1 MLEGSYVLSII
12 DTYLS
17 EARSVLATGDLREVD
32 RIAREIV
39 SAFNSEIPHLSSYRG
54 ARTIGDGRDMHSPD
68 DLRKLIGKLR
78 VLREEKDRGLY
89 GPYGLETI
97 TEHIRN
103 LEDAMNTGVDGDD
116 LKALYERVD
125 RINTN
130 YYDSYV
136 DGLSG
141 WNYRDDAPCDEQTSL
156 RIEKLKHFRDAEL
169 RKIRIAEAQG
179 ASLNVSAASESSS
192 TSSANIQMSV
202 AIEQID
208 NLPDSSLT
216 EDEKTLLKGMMA
228 DLQTKDAKKREGKL
242 QKILGW
248 LADKGT
254 DVFIAAMPYIVQAVQ
269 SQM

>member
-1 MLEGSYVLSII
+1 MSII

-39 SAFNSEIPHLSSYRG
+39 SAFHSEIPHLSSYRG
-54 ARTIGDGRDMHSPD
+54 ARLIGDGRDMHSPD
-68 DLRKLIGKLR
+68 DLRKLVGKLR
-78 VLREEKDRGLY
+78 VLREEKDRELY

-103 LEDAMNTGVDGDD
+103 LEDAMNSGVDGDD

-125 RINTN
+125 RIYANY

-141 WNYRDDAPCDEQTSL
+141 WNYRDYEPCDEQTSL

-169 RKIRIAEAQG
+169 RMIRVAEAQG
-179 ASLNVSAASESSS
+179 ASLSVSATSESSS
-192 TSSANIQMSV
+192 TSSASIQMSV

>member
-1 MLEGSYVLSII
+1 MSGNLC
-12 DTYLS
+12 
-17 EARSVLATGDLREVD
+17 EVD

-39 SAFNSEIPHLSSYRG
+39 STFHSEIPHLSSYRG
-54 ARTIGDGRDMHSPD
+54 ARIIGDGRDRHSPD
-68 DLRKLIGKLR
+68 DLRKLIGKLC
-78 VLREEKDRGLY
+78 VLREEKDRAFY

-103 LEDAMNTGVDGDD
+103 LEDAMNAGVEGDD

-125 RINTN
+125 RVYAN

-141 WNYRDDAPCDEQTSL
+141 WNYRDYEPCDEQTSL

-169 RKIRIAEAQG
+169 RNIRIAEAQG
-179 ASLNVSAASESSS
+179 ASFSVNATSESSS
-192 TSSANIQMSV
+192 NSSASIQMSV

-216 EDEKTLLKGMMA
+216 EDEKTVLKGMMA
-228 DLQTKDAKKREGKL
+228 DLQTKNAKKREGKL
-242 QKILGW
+242 QKVLGW
-248 LADKGT
+248 LAGKGT
-254 DVFIAAMPYIVQAVQ
+254 DVFIAAMPYIVQAIQ